1 MESQN
6 CGILTKYIWG
16 APIKR
21 EFLLLY
27 LIIKMSSI
35 FRPPQLFSDAFPVK
49 GRQNSVKIL
58 HRSQSSLPL
67 ISFSSGRGFTSGSH
81 WKFYPN
87 SFQIDIIIA
96 SIACYKYLF
105 YTEQIK
111 VKLGFI
117 FGFNEKSTR
126 WCQNSAT
133 S

>member
-1 MESQN
+1 MEPQN

-35 FRPPQLFSDAFPVK
+35 FRPQLFSDAFPVK

-67 ISFSSGRGFTSGSH
+67 MSFTSGRGFTSGSY

-87 SFQIDIIIA
+87 SFQIDI
-96 SIACYKYLF
+96 SIACSTCYKYLF
-105 YTEQIK
+105 YAEPIK
-111 VKLGFI
+111 VKLGFL
-117 FGFNEKSTR
+117 FGSNEKITR

>member
-81 WKFYPN
+81 WNFYPN

-96 SIACYKYLF
+96 CHV
-105 YTEQIK
+105 TEHIK
-111 VKLGFI
+111 VKLGFL
-117 FGFNEKSTR
+117 FGSNEKITR
-126 WCQNSAT
+126 WCQNSAIL
-133 S
+133 